1 MVGETGFEPA
11 TFCSQSRHST
21 RLSYSLS
28 IEYIYFCLINSQ
40 TVKAMQIVKKLKKI
54 SLSKSFFPFWRYQF
68 LIKSLNKKIKP
79 YKINR
84 EILGVGDVVFALC
97 FSPEEKKFYLIKQ
110 FRPFYYVR
118 KEKYKF
124 ELVGGLV
131 DEGETLTQALKREIK
146 EEIGVKTIKL
156 KKLTK
161 YCPVPGYSDE
171 IVHVYYAEVEKIKD
185 SHLYNKFE
193 NEEIKVSKLT
203 LNQIKKIN
211 SSEQIQNVLTKV
223 SIYEYLIKL
232 KRVNIV
238 NYFIFF

>member
-1 MVGETGFEPA
+1 
-11 TFCSQSRHST
+11 
-21 RLSYSLS
+21 
-28 IEYIYFCLINSQ
+28 
-40 TVKAMQIVKKLKKI
+40 MQIVKKIKKI
-54 SLSKSFFPFWRYQF
+54 SLTKSFFSFWRYQF

-84 EILGVGDVVFALC
+84 EILEVGDVVFALC
-97 FSPEEKKFYLIKQ
+97 YSPEEKKFYLIKQ

-131 DEGETLTQALKREIK
+131 DKGETLTQALKREIK
-146 EEIGVKTIKL
+146 EEIGVKTLKL

-171 IVHVYYAEVEKIKD
+171 IVHVYYAEVENIKD

-193 NEEIKVSKLT
+193 NEEIKVSKLN

-223 SIYEYLIKL
+223 SIYEYLNKIK
-232 KRVNIV
+232 KS
-238 NYFIFF
+238 

>member
-1 MVGETGFEPA
+1 
-11 TFCSQSRHST
+11 
-21 RLSYSLS
+21 
-28 IEYIYFCLINSQ
+28 
-40 TVKAMQIVKKLKKI
+40 MQIVKKVKKI
-54 SLSKSFFPFWRYQF
+54 SLSKGFFSFWRYQF

-84 EILGVGDVVFALC
+84 EIIGVGDVVFALC
-97 FSPEEKKFYLIKQ
+97 YSPEEKKFYLIKQ

-131 DEGETLTQALKREIK
+131 DKGETLTQALKREIK
-146 EEIGVKTIKL
+146 EEIGVKTLKL

-171 IVHVYYAEVEKIKD
+171 IVHVYYAEVERVKD

-211 SSEQIQNVLTKV
+211 FSEQIQNVLTKV
-223 SIYEYLIKL
+223 SIYEYLNKIK
-232 KRVNIV
+232 KS
-238 NYFIFF
+238 

>member
-1 MVGETGFEPA
+1 
-11 TFCSQSRHST
+11 
-21 RLSYSLS
+21 
-28 IEYIYFCLINSQ
+28 
-40 TVKAMQIVKKLKKI
+40 MQIVKKIKKI
-54 SLSKSFFPFWRYQF
+54 SLAKSFFPFWRYQF

-97 FSPEEKKFYLIKQ
+97 YSPEEKKFYLIKQ

-146 EEIGVKTIKL
+146 EEIGVKTLKL

-193 NEEIKVSKLT
+193 NEEIKVSKLN

-223 SIYEYLIKL
+223 SIYEFLNKIK
-232 KRVNIV
+232 KS
-238 NYFIFF
+238 

>member
-1 MVGETGFEPA
+1 
-11 TFCSQSRHST
+11 
-21 RLSYSLS
+21 
-28 IEYIYFCLINSQ
+28 
-40 TVKAMQIVKKLKKI
+40 MQIVKKIKKI

-97 FSPEEKKFYLIKQ
+97 YSPEEKKYYLIKQ

-118 KEKYKF
+118 NEMYKF

-131 DEGETLTQALKREIK
+131 DKGEGITQALKREIY
-146 EEIGVKTIKL
+146 EEIGVKTLKL

-171 IVHVYYAEVEKIKD
+171 IVHVYYAEVEKIKN

-193 NEEIKVSKLT
+193 NEEIKVFKLS
-203 LNQIKKIN
+203 LNQLKKIN
-211 SSEQIQNVLTKV
+211 SSKQIQNVLTKV
-223 SIYEYLIKL
+223 SIYEYLNKIK
-232 KRVNIV
+232 KS
-238 NYFIFF
+238 

>member
-1 MVGETGFEPA
+1 
-11 TFCSQSRHST
+11 
-21 RLSYSLS
+21 
-28 IEYIYFCLINSQ
+28 
-40 TVKAMQIVKKLKKI
+40 MQIVKKIKKI

-97 FSPEEKKFYLIKQ
+97 YSPEEKKFYLIKQ

-131 DEGETLTQALKREIK
+131 DEGETLTKALKREIK
-146 EEIGVKTIKL
+146 EEIGVKTLKL

-203 LNQIKKIN
+203 LNQIKKVN

-223 SIYEYLIKL
+223 SIYEYLRKIKKSL
-232 KRVNIV
+232 R
-238 NYFIFF
+238 Y

>member
-1 MVGETGFEPA
+1 
-11 TFCSQSRHST
+11 
-21 RLSYSLS
+21 
-28 IEYIYFCLINSQ
+28 
-40 TVKAMQIVKKLKKI
+40 MQIVKKIKKI

-79 YKINR
+79 YKIYR

-97 FSPEEKKFYLIKQ
+97 YSPEEKKFYLIKQ

-131 DEGETLTQALKREIK
+131 DKGETLTQALKREIK
-146 EEIGVKTIKL
+146 EEIGVKALKI

-171 IVHVYYAEVEKIKD
+171 IVHVYYAEVEKISD

-203 LNQIKKIN
+203 FNQIKKIN

-223 SIYEYLIKL
+223 SIYEYLNKIK
-232 KRVNIV
+232 KS
-238 NYFIFF
+238 

>member
-1 MVGETGFEPA
+1 
-11 TFCSQSRHST
+11 
-21 RLSYSLS
+21 
-28 IEYIYFCLINSQ
+28 
-40 TVKAMQIVKKLKKI
+40 MQIIKKVKKI

-97 FSPEEKKFYLIKQ
+97 YSPEEKKFYLIKQ

-131 DEGETLTQALKREIK
+131 DEGETLTKALKREIK
-146 EEIGVKTIKL
+146 EEIGVKTLKL

-223 SIYEYLIKL
+223 SIYEYLNKIK
-232 KRVNIV
+232 KS
-238 NYFIFF
+238 

>member
-1 MVGETGFEPA
+1 
-11 TFCSQSRHST
+11 
-21 RLSYSLS
+21 
-28 IEYIYFCLINSQ
+28 
-40 TVKAMQIVKKLKKI
+40 MQIVKKVKKI

-97 FSPEEKKFYLIKQ
+97 YSPEEKKFYLIKQ

-131 DEGETLTQALKREIK
+131 DEGETLTKALKREIK
-146 EEIGVKTIKL
+146 EEIGVKTLKL

-223 SIYEYLIKL
+223 SIYEYLNKIK
-232 KRVNIV
+232 KS
-238 NYFIFF
+238 

>member
-1 MVGETGFEPA
+1 
-11 TFCSQSRHST
+11 
-21 RLSYSLS
+21 
-28 IEYIYFCLINSQ
+28 
-40 TVKAMQIVKKLKKI
+40 MQIVKKIKKI
-54 SLSKSFFPFWRYQF
+54 SLTKSFFPFWRYQF
-68 LIKSLNKKIKP
+68 LIKSLNKKIRP

-84 EILGVGDVVFALC
+84 EILEVGDVVFALC
-97 FSPEEKKFYLIKQ
+97 YSPEEKKFYLIKQ

-131 DEGETLTQALKREIK
+131 DKGETLTQALKREIK
-146 EEIGVKTIKL
+146 EEIGVKTLKL

-171 IVHVYYAEVEKIKD
+171 IVHVYYAEVEKIKN

-203 LNQIKKIN
+203 LNQLKKIN

-223 SIYEYLIKL
+223 SIYEYLNKIK
-232 KRVNIV
+232 KS
-238 NYFIFF
+238 

>member
-1 MVGETGFEPA
+1 
-11 TFCSQSRHST
+11 
-21 RLSYSLS
+21 
-28 IEYIYFCLINSQ
+28 
-40 TVKAMQIVKKLKKI
+40 MQIVKKIKKI
-54 SLSKSFFPFWRYQF
+54 SLSKSFFPFWKYQF

-97 FSPEEKKFYLIKQ
+97 YSPEEKKFYLIKQ
-110 FRPFYYVR
+110 FRPFYFVR

-146 EEIGVKTIKL
+146 EEIGVKTLKL

-171 IVHVYYAEVEKIKD
+171 IVHVYYAEVEKIKGF
-185 SHLYNKFE
+185 HLYNKFE

-223 SIYEYLIKL
+223 SIYEYLNKIK
-232 KRVNIV
+232 KS
-238 NYFIFF
+238 

>member
-21 RLSYSLS
+21 RLSYSPS

-40 TVKAMQIVKKLKKI
+40 TVKKMQVIKEIKKI

-68 LIKSLNKKIKP
+68 LIKSFNKKIKP

-84 EILGVGDVVFALC
+84 EILSVGDVVFALC
-97 FSPEEKKFYLIKQ
+97 YSPEEKKFYLIKQ
-110 FRPFYYVR
+110 FRPFSYVR
-118 KEKYKF
+118 KQKYKF

-131 DEGETLTQALKREIK
+131 DKGETINQALKREIM
-146 EEIGVKTIKL
+146 EEIGVKTLKL

-171 IVHVYYAEVEKIKD
+171 IVNVYYAEVEKIKK
-185 SHLYNKFE
+185 SNLYNKFE
-193 NEEIKVSKLT
+193 NEEIKVSKFSLSQ
-203 LNQIKKIN
+203 LKKIN
-211 SSEQIQNVLTKV
+211 SSEQVQNVLTKV
-223 SIYEYLIKL
+223 SIYEYLRKIKKSL
-232 KRVNIV
+232 R
-238 NYFIFF
+238 Y

>member
-1 MVGETGFEPA
+1 
-11 TFCSQSRHST
+11 
-21 RLSYSLS
+21 
-28 IEYIYFCLINSQ
+28 
-40 TVKAMQIVKKLKKI
+40 MQIVKKVKKI
-54 SLSKSFFPFWRYQF
+54 SLSKGFFSFWRYQF

-84 EILGVGDVVFALC
+84 EIIGVGDVVFALC
-97 FSPEEKKFYLIKQ
+97 YSPEEKKFYLTKQ

-131 DEGETLTQALKREIK
+131 DEGETLTKALKREIK
-146 EEIGVKTIKL
+146 EEIGVKTLKL

-203 LNQIKKIN
+203 LNQIKKVN

-223 SIYEYLIKL
+223 SIYEYLNKIK
-232 KRVNIV
+232 KS
-238 NYFIFF
+238 

>member
-1 MVGETGFEPA
+1 
-11 TFCSQSRHST
+11 
-21 RLSYSLS
+21 
-28 IEYIYFCLINSQ
+28 
-40 TVKAMQIVKKLKKI
+40 MQIVKKLKKI

-97 FSPEEKKFYLIKQ
+97 YSTEEKKFYLIKQ

-131 DEGETLTQALKREIK
+131 DEGETLTKALKREIK
-146 EEIGVKTIKL
+146 EEIGVKTLKL

-223 SIYEYLIKL
+223 SIYEYLNKIK
-232 KRVNIV
+232 KS
-238 NYFIFF
+238 

>member
-1 MVGETGFEPA
+1 
-11 TFCSQSRHST
+11 
-21 RLSYSLS
+21 
-28 IEYIYFCLINSQ
+28 
-40 TVKAMQIVKKLKKI
+40 MQIVKKIKKI

-68 LIKSLNKKIKP
+68 LIKSLNEKIKP

-84 EILGVGDVVFALC
+84 ELLEVGNVVFALC
-97 FSPEEKKFYLIKQ
+97 YSPEEKKFYLIKQ

-131 DEGETLTQALKREIK
+131 DKGEGITQALKREIN
-146 EEIGVKTIKL
+146 EEIGVKTLKL

-171 IVHVYYAEVEKIKD
+171 IVHVYYAEVEKIKK

-203 LNQIKKIN
+203 FDQLKNIN
-211 SSEQIQNVLTKV
+211 SSKQIQNVLTKV
-223 SIYEYLIKL
+223 SIYEYLNKIK
-232 KRVNIV
+232 KS
-238 NYFIFF
+238 

>member
-1 MVGETGFEPA
+1 
-11 TFCSQSRHST
+11 
-21 RLSYSLS
+21 
-28 IEYIYFCLINSQ
+28 
-40 TVKAMQIVKKLKKI
+40 MQIVKKIKKI

-68 LIKSLNKKIKP
+68 LIRSLNKKIKP

-84 EILGVGDVVFALC
+84 EILGIGDVVFALC
-97 FSPEEKKFYLIKQ
+97 YSPEEKKFYLIKQ

-146 EEIGVKTIKL
+146 EEIGVKTLKL

-223 SIYEYLIKL
+223 SIYEYLNKIK
-232 KRVNIV
+232 KS
-238 NYFIFF
+238 

>member
-1 MVGETGFEPA
+1 
-11 TFCSQSRHST
+11 
-21 RLSYSLS
+21 
-28 IEYIYFCLINSQ
+28 
-40 TVKAMQIVKKLKKI
+40 MQVVKKIKKI
-54 SLSKSFFPFWRYQF
+54 SLSKRFFPFWRYQF
-68 LIKSLNKKIKP
+68 LIRSVNQKIKP

-97 FSPEEKKFYLIKQ
+97 YSPEEKKFYLIKQ

-131 DEGETLTQALKREIK
+131 DKGENLTQALKREII
-146 EEIGVKTIKL
+146 EEIGVKTLKI

-171 IVHVYYAEVEKIKD
+171 IVNVYYAEVEKIKR

-193 NEEIKVSKLT
+193 NEEIKVSKLN
-203 LNQIKKIN
+203 LSQLKKIN
-211 SSEQIQNVLTKV
+211 SSEQVQNVLTKV
-223 SIYEYLIKL
+223 SIYEYLRKIKKSL
-232 KRVNIV
+232 R
-238 NYFIFF
+238 Y

>member
-1 MVGETGFEPA
+1 
-11 TFCSQSRHST
+11 
-21 RLSYSLS
+21 
-28 IEYIYFCLINSQ
+28 
-40 TVKAMQIVKKLKKI
+40 MQIVKKIKKI

-97 FSPEEKKFYLIKQ
+97 YSPEEKKFYLIKQ

-131 DEGETLTQALKREIK
+131 DEGETLTKALKREIK
-146 EEIGVKTIKL
+146 EEIGVKTLKL

-171 IVHVYYAEVEKIKD
+171 IVHVYYAEVERIKD

-223 SIYEYLIKL
+223 SIYEFLNKIK
-232 KRVNIV
+232 KS
-238 NYFIFF
+238 